1 MRSSWAR
8 FLAVPTVAVGI
19 AAGVTVAAP
28 AAFAQSDTS
37 GTVAVTVPFSYI
49 AQLAKAGVVAFP
61 VPLSELS
68 VDKSAQTVTITFNV
82 TGGNGDV
89 SVFFGQVNL
98 SGTLTFATIDRD
110 HHKAAIH
117 HREVT
122 VGSLDLNLANG
133 VIEGIPAGSSTPVP
147 LLDLN
152 GNISD
157 SVNGTSETYGAS
169 ELDVDPAGA
178 AYLNNALHAT
188 AFTAGQNTGGSLA
201 ASWTFA

>member
-1 MRSSWAR
+1 MRRSWAR

-37 GTVAVTVPFSYI
+37 GTVTVTVPLSYI

-68 VDKSAQTVTITFNV
+68 VDKSAQTVTITFTV

-98 SGTLTFATIDRD
+98 SGTIVIVNDQGTQ
-110 HHKAAIH
+110 
-117 HREVT
+117 VT
-122 VGSLDLNLANG
+122 LGSLDLNLANG
-133 VIEGIPAGSSTPVP
+133 VIEGTPAGSSTPVP

-152 GNISD
+152 GNVGF
-157 SVNGTSETYGAS
+157 SVNGTSETYSAS

-178 AYLNNALHAT
+178 AYLNSALHSS
-188 AFTAGQNTGGSLA
+188 AFVAGQNVGSLA

>member
-1 MRSSWAR
+1 MRRSWAR
-8 FLAVPTVAVGI
+8 FLAVPTVAIGI

-37 GTVAVTVPFSYI
+37 GTVTVTVPLSYI
-49 AQLAKAGVVAFP
+49 AQLAKAGVAVYP
-61 VPLSELS
+61 TPLSELS
-68 VDKSAQTVTITFNV
+68 VDKTNQTATITFTV

-89 SVFFGQVNL
+89 SVFFGQVDL
-98 SGTLTFATIDRD
+98 SGSLVAVDANGR
-110 HHKAAIH
+110 K
-117 HREVT
+117 VT
-122 VGSLDLNLANG
+122 VGSLDLNLSNG

-152 GNISD
+152 GSIQN
-157 SVNGTSETYGAS
+157 SVNGTSETYSAS

-178 AYLNNALHAT
+178 AFLNSALHST
-188 AFTAGQNTGGSLA
+188 AFTAGQNTGGSMA